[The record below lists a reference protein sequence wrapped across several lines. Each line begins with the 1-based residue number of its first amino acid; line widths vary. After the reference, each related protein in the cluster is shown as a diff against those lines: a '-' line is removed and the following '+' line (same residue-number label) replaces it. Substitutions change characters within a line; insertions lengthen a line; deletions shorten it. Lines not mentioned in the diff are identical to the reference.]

1 MLTIKYEG
9 RAIQSALAKTLAT
22 LDKPEPMLKRI
33 GMDLADSTM
42 KRFATGKGPDGAPWA
57 ANSPTTLSRYSA
69 GFSRKKNGSLTKR
82 SMAKLAGK
90 KPLIGESSDLST
102 SIEWQLQGRTIMV
115 GSRLQYAAVQQ
126 FGAKAGSLWRGTGN
140 ARAPWGDIPA
150 RPYLG
155 LSAKDERSIME
166 IVRDYLL

>member
-155 LSAKDERSIME
+155 LSAKDERNIME